1 MEEKNEFPP
10 FSDAPQAPVP
20 DPGEGLSTPAAGPD
34 TYIGPTSSMRSVTT
48 LSEHVSLQADQEH
61 VLYTELV
68 CVSDELQ
75 SYCEHAA
82 SMLRV
87 L

>member
-1 MEEKNEFPP
+1 MEEENELLP
-10 FSDAPQAPVP
+10 SSEAPRAPAP

-34 TYIGPTSSMRSVTT
+34 TYIGPTSSMLS
-48 LSEHVSLQADQEH
+48 LMMHSEHVSLPADEQQ
-61 VLYTELV
+61 V
-68 CVSDELQ
+68 CAEDLFVYATSC
-75 SYCEHAA
+75 SHAA

>member
-1 MEEKNEFPP
+1 MEEKNELLP
-10 FSDAPQAPVP
+10 FSEAPRARAP

-34 TYIGPTSSMRSVTT
+34 TYNGPNSSMRSVTT
-48 LSEHVSLQADQEH
+48 LSEHVGLQANEEQ
-61 VLYTELV
+61 VLCRELV
-68 CVSDELQ
+68 CICDELQ
-75 SYCEHAA
+75 SHAA